1 MRLERR
7 LRVKT
12 AIDMTPMVDVI
23 LMLVM
28 FFLITSTF
36 KTSPGIQLSLPTS
49 STARPISQEPLK
61 VVVVSESEIHVG
73 SAIADLTGLPEA
85 IGREIARL
93 DAAAQASAGTTG
105 GASGGATAGASGG
118 ATSGGAAQNS
128 GAQASSAGGQPQG
141 AAAQGGQP
149 PGAAATGSAGQAGG
163 QAPGIQRRA
172 IVEAADTV
180 PYQLLVSVLDALR
193 REGVSAVGLAT
204 RVAPLPGGA
213 GK

>member
-12 AIDMTPMVDVI
+12 AIDMTPLVDVI

-36 KTSPGIQLSLPTS
+36 KTAPGIQLSLPTS

-61 VVVVSESEIHVG
+61 VVVVSETEIHVG
-73 SAIADLTGLPEA
+73 SAIADLSGLPEA
-85 IGREIARL
+85 IGREIARI
-93 DAAAQASAGTTG
+93 DQKGQPTGAGATAPAAASA
-105 GASGGATAGASGG
+105 ASGGAAASG
-118 ATSGGAAQNS
+118 T
-128 GAQASSAGGQPQG
+128 G
-141 AAAQGGQP
+141 AAAPAPPAAQGPDQQQP
-149 PGAAATGSAGQAGG
+149 
-163 QAPGIQRRA
+163 QRRA

-180 PYQLLVSVLDALR
+180 SYQLLVSVLDALR
-193 REGVSAVGLAT
+193 REGVGAVGLAT
-204 RVAPLPGGA
+204 RAAPLPGGA

>member
-93 DAAAQASAGTTG
+93 DVAAQASAGATGGTSGGTTG
-105 GASGGATAGASGG
+105 GAAG
-118 ATSGGAAQNS
+118 GGAAQNS

-141 AAAQGGQP
+141 AAALGGQP

>member
-12 AIDMTPMVDVI
+12 AIDMTPLVDVI

-49 STARPISQEPLK
+49 STARPIAQEPLK
-61 VVVVSESEIHVG
+61 VVVVSASEIHVG
-73 SAIADLTGLPEA
+73 SAIADINGLPEA
-85 IGREIARL
+85 IAREIAR
-93 DAAAQASAGTTG
+93 TEE
-105 GASGGATAGASGG
+105 ATASRQGG
-118 ATSGGAAQNS
+118 TALKAPATAPAAS
-128 GAQASSAGGQPQG
+128 GAQG
-141 AAAQGGQP
+141 ADSQQ
-149 PGAAATGSAGQAGG
+149 PGA
-163 QAPGIQRRA
+163 PQRRA

-193 REGVSAVGLAT
+193 REGVGAVGLAT
-204 RVAPLPGGA
+204 RIAPSGGGA

>member
-12 AIDMTPMVDVI
+12 AIDMTPLVDVI

-36 KTSPGIQLSLPTS
+36 KTAPGIQLSLPTS

-61 VVVVSESEIHVG
+61 VVVVSETEIHVG
-73 SAIADLTGLPEA
+73 SAIADLGGLPEA

-93 DAAAQASAGTTG
+93 DQKGQPAGAGGTSPAAASASPGGAVASGSSGSASA
-105 GASGGATAGASGG
+105 
-118 ATSGGAAQNS
+118 
-128 GAQASSAGGQPQG
+128 P
-141 AAAQGGQP
+141 AAQGSDQQQP
-149 PGAAATGSAGQAGG
+149 
-163 QAPGIQRRA
+163 QRRA
-172 IVEAADTV
+172 IVEASDSV
-180 PYQLLVSVLDALR
+180 SYQLLVSVLDALR
-193 REGVSAVGLAT
+193 REGVGAVGLAT
-204 RVAPLPGGA
+204 RAAPLPGGA